1 MSVIDNYLQEIK
13 TAVYGEEVRDAI
25 HDAIQQCYTDV
36 SEGGAA
42 FDSIAESFNQ
52 SLHYNIGDYV
62 THNQTLY
69 RFTSEHTASTPWNSS
84 EVVQVV
90 LGDEIENVKSAMV
103 SVNGTTL
110 VIDGNI

>member
-1 MSVIDNYLQEIK
+1 MSAIDNYLQEIQ

-42 FDSIAESFNQ
+42 FDSIAEPFNR
-52 SLHYNIGDYV
+52 SLHYDVGDYV
-62 THNQTLY
+62 TYSQKLY
-69 RFTSEHTASTPWNSS
+69 RFISEHTASTPWNSS
-84 EVVQVV
+84 EVAQVV